1 MLIGLSIR
9 NVVLIERLDI
19 GFDRGLC
26 ALTGETGAGKSILL
40 DALGLALGA
49 RSDAGLVRHGSD
61 QATVTAEFDLSDDH
75 RALALLRDHDLPDGD
90 TLMLRRSVN
99 RDGRSRAFV
108 NDQPVG
114 VALLRQVGETLVEVH
129 GQFDTAGLLNPRT
142 HREALD
148 AFAGLQAEIGR
159 VEAAWRTWRQVEE
172 EKAQAEAKAAQA
184 RAEEDY
190 LRHAV
195 TEFDAL
201 DPQPQEEGN
210 LADRRA
216 MLMHREK
223 LMEAISG
230 AVDQIA
236 GETSADH
243 ALGGARQLLERV
255 ADKAAGRL
263 DPILEGL
270 DRALAETAEAAA
282 ELQSLSADIDLDV
295 GELESLEER
304 LFSLRAA
311 ARKYGVEVDGLA
323 GLREEM
329 AEKLSLIE
337 GEGDRLSQ
345 LAKTAE
351 LARAGYL
358 EAAEALSEARVGAA
372 RDLDVA
378 IAAELPPLKLE
389 KAQFATAV
397 ETVPE
402 SDWGPHGRD
411 RVAFQVATNPGA
423 PPGPLNRVASGGE
436 LARFMLALKVVL
448 ARGGSA
454 PTLIFDEVDSGISG
468 AVAAAV
474 GDRLGRLGRD
484 LQVLV
489 VTHSPQVAAR
499 AGSHWRVA
507 KASAGDRAATTV
519 AALADDE
526 RREEIARML
535 SGATVTDQARA
546 AADSLIAARSA

>member
-19 GFDRGLC
+19 GFDTGLC

-114 VALLRQVGETLVEVH
+114 VALLRQLGETLVEVH

-402 SDWGPHGRD
+402 SDWGLHGRD

>member
-1 MLIGLSIR
+1 MLVGLSIR

-49 RSDAGLVRHGSD
+49 RSDAGLVRHGCD
-61 QATVTAEFDLSDDH
+61 QAAVTAEFDLSDDH
-75 RALALLRDHDLPDGD
+75 RALDLLRRHDLPDGD
-90 TLMLRRSVN
+90 TLLMRRSVN

-114 VALLRQVGETLVEVH
+114 VALLRQIGETLVEVH

-142 HREALD
+142 HRQALD
-148 AFAGLQAEIGR
+148 AFAGLEAETGR
-159 VEAAWRTWRQVEE
+159 VAAAWRTWRQVEDE
-172 EKAQAEAKAAQA
+172 RAAAEARAVQA

-201 DPQPQEEGN
+201 DPQPDEEGA

-223 LMEAISG
+223 LIEAINE
-230 AVDQIA
+230 AVERIS
-236 GETSADH
+236 GETSADT
-243 ALGGARQLLERV
+243 ALGGARHRLERV
-255 ADKAAGRL
+255 ADKAAGRI

-270 DRALAETAEAAA
+270 DRALAETAEAAIQ
-282 ELQSLSADIDLDV
+282 LQSLSADIDLDV
-295 GELESLEER
+295 GELETLEER

-311 ARKYGVEVDGLA
+311 ARKYGVDVDGLA
-323 GLREEM
+323 GLRDEM
-329 AEKLSLIE
+329 SEKLSLIE
-337 GEGDRLSQ
+337 GEGDHLSR
-345 LAKTAE
+345 LAKTTE
-351 LARAGYL
+351 MARAGFV
-358 EAAEALSEARVGAA
+358 EAAEALGQARAEAAHA
-372 RDLDVA
+372 LDAA

-389 KAQFATAV
+389 KAHFSTRIDPL
-397 ETVPE
+397 PE
-402 SDWGPHGRD
+402 PDWGPNGRD
-411 RVAFQVATNPGA
+411 KVAFQVSTNPGS

-474 GDRLGRLGRD
+474 GDRLGRLGQD
-484 LQVLV
+484 VQVLV

-499 AGSHWRVA
+499 AGSHWRVS
-507 KASAGDRAATTV
+507 KSAGGERAATTV